1 MLKEFREFA
10 IKGNMIDL
18 AIGVVIGAAFGR
30 IVDSLVRDVIM
41 PPVSFLTGGIDFGN
55 VFFVLREGTP
65 AGPYASLKAAS
76 DAGAV
81 TLNLGLFLNSLIT
94 FLIVAWALF
103 FVVKAMN
110 RLRRAQEPAPA
121 PPPEPPATEVLLG
134 EIRDILK
141 QKN

>member
-1 MLKEFREFA
+1 
-10 IKGNMIDL
+10 
-18 AIGVVIGAAFGR
+18 
-30 IVDSLVRDVIM
+30 
-41 PPVSFLTGGIDFGN
+41 
-55 VFFVLREGTP
+55 
-65 AGPYASLKAAS
+65 
-76 DAGAV
+76 
-81 TLNLGLFLNSLIT
+81 
-94 FLIVAWALF
+94 F